1 MKILKYSICN
11 TIFISF
17 ISTIYSFIF
26 IFTSDHI
33 EFLRIFSKTTL
44 ASDFWNG
51 WSNFIRAGN
60 LKYIGYLIIVLTV
73 LIVLSVIFNP
83 KKKYDEYQLSV
94 LSKIFIIAGII
105 VILIVP
111 VMMLL
116 LLSDPSYVIEII
128 LLFAVI
134 EWLSILITN
143 LIFVINYR

>member
-17 ISTIYSFIF
+17 MSAIYSFIF

-33 EFLRIFSKTTL
+33 EFLRILSKTKL

-60 LKYIGYLIIVLTV
+60 LKYIGYLIIGLTV

-83 KKKYDEYQLSV
+83 QKKYDEYQVSV
-94 LSKIFIIAGII
+94 LSKSFIVAGII
-105 VILIVP
+105 AILIVP
-111 VMMLL
+111 VMMVL
-116 LLSDPSYVIEII
+116 LLSDPSYKVEII

-134 EWLSILITN
+134 EWLSVLITN
-143 LIFVINYR
+143 LIFIIKYR